1 MNHIEDEINE
11 LDSFKDAIVIL
22 KRYLNTRNQLRVKMS
37 RQVDQYNSYLLSRN
51 IEGVRMIYVHT
62 IENKVARFW
71 SHQRRRQ

>member
-51 IEGVRMIYVHT
+51 IEGVRMIDVHIA

-71 SHQRRRQ
+71 SHQRRR

>member
-51 IEGVRMIYVHT
+51 IEGVRMIDVHIA
-62 IENKVARFW
+62 IENKVTRLW
-71 SHQRRRQ
+71 SHQRRR